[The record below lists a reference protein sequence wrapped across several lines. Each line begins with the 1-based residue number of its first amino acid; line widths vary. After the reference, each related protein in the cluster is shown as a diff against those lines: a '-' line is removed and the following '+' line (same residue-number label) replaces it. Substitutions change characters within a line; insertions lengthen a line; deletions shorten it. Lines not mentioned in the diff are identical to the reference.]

1 MKAHYE
7 ALDME
12 VIELETEDIVTSS
25 PCGDDIPG
33 EHTRPIDM

>member
-1 MKAHYE
+1 MKEHYE

-12 VIELETEDIVTSS
+12 VIEFEAEDIVTSS

-33 EHTRPIDM
+33 ENTRPGDM